1 MQVKI
6 KSENIAPLLDIE
18 KHGNIYLLKN
28 IKRLDYGYSCKL
40 KWLKTEFNTLVSVKA
55 NSIEIIEENGKFYIT
70 ITFNGREASINLHC
84 SSILTVALKPL
95 VWRLAKN
102 LEKYSG
108 YINEIKTSISS
119 NQKNASLLEIFETKP
134 SVSLDLRGTTCPIPE
149 IESKKLILKAKPY
162 DTIEVLVDHP
172 AAVLYTLPEVAKTF
186 GCKYFVRNM
195 GDYASFVFIC
205 GRKEDFQLDLS
216 DVKNLMRDESSIA
229 KLYLYFDKI
238 EKQIKTETINQ
249 DVLSYEGLTLIV
261 ASPEGRGWLLTA
273 LEDSGKIISARLDY
287 GNIKLYDEDAINMIN
302 NFNGLINIYYLK
314 H

>member
-1 MQVKI
+1 MIVKI

-18 KHGNIYLLKN
+18 KHGNVYLLGNVK
-28 IKRLDYGYSCKL
+28 KLDYGFSCKL
-40 KWLKTEFNTLVSVKA
+40 KWMKKEFNVLASVKS
-55 NSIEIIEENGKFYIT
+55 NSVEIIEEDGKFYIT
-70 ITFNGREASINLHC
+70 ITFKNKEASIDLRC
-84 SSILTVALKPL
+84 TSIYAVVLKPL

-102 LEKYSG
+102 LEKYSE
-108 YINEIKTSISS
+108 YVDSVKTTISKS
-119 NQKNASLLEIFETKP
+119 QKSSLLEIFEMKP
-134 SVSLDLRGTTCPIPE
+134 SISLDLRGTICPVPE

-162 DTIEVLVDHP
+162 ETIEVLVDHP
-172 AAVLYTLPEVAKTF
+172 AAVLYTLPEVARTF

-216 DVKNLMRDESSIA
+216 DVKNLMRNESSIA

-238 EKQIKTETINQ
+238 VKQIKVDHLDQEL
-249 DVLSYEGLTLIV
+249 LSYEGLTLIV

-273 LEDSGKIISARLDY
+273 LEENGKIISARLDY
-287 GNIKLYDEDAINMIN
+287 GNIKLFDDDAINMIN

-314 H
+314 K